1 MNGSVMRLS
10 EILRWLKAQGHV
22 AMVQAGPPGEGS
34 ST

>member
-10 EILRWLKAQGHV
+10 EILRWLKAQGH
-22 AMVQAGPPGEGS
+22 AATVQAGRPGEGS